1 MLRGIK
7 RNKHGSTDKIA
18 LELINEKVKVS
29 VNESDMTRLT
39 EGKAKTINHQVFNMV
54 DRRVL
59 FLYKKET
66 KWLGVAIA
74 KSLKPEAKEKAR

>member
-39 EGKAKTINHQVFNMV
+39 EGKAKTSNHQVLTWSIV
-54 DRRVL
+54 E
-59 FLYKKET
+59 YCSYIKKKLNGWE
-66 KWLGVAIA
+66 
-74 KSLKPEAKEKAR
+74 SQ